1 MLDDGDALT
10 VSELTHR
17 IRGALDGEGFRGVRV
32 EGEVSDF
39 HHHSSGH
46 MYFSLVDD
54 EVSLNCAMFRW
65 HNQTLDFEPE
75 DGDTV
80 VVHGDV
86 QVYEARSQY
95 QVVVSDMDHV
105 GEGELYREYLELKRE
120 LDDEGLFDDV
130 HKRELPGFPSR
141 VGVVT
146 SDSGAAIED
155 VLDVLRRR
163 FPVDVVLS
171 PARVQGDGAERE
183 IAEAIERVDGEADV
197 VVVGRGG
204 GSTEDLAAFN
214 EEMVARAIFDAT
226 SPVVSAV
233 GHEVDVTIADF
244 VADERAATPSEAAE
258 LVVPSADA
266 VHRELESMESA
277 LRDRVRHTVTN
288 LERRLDSHESYLRR
302 APVVERYLE
311 SLERLEDGLRGAME
325 DVLRSRR
332 DRLESKHDVLE
343 SMNPLRV
350 LDRGYAVVEAEGV
363 AVDSVEDVE
372 ADDLLVTRLADGSLK
387 SRVEEV
393 STEGGI

>member
-46 MYFSLVDD
+46 MYFSLVEED
-54 EVSLNCAMFRW
+54 VSLNCAMFRW

-86 QVYEARSQY
+86 EIYEARSQY

-266 VHRELESMESA
+266 VHRELES
-277 LRDRVRHTVTN
+277 
-288 LERRLDSHESYLRR
+288 
-302 APVVERYLE
+302 
-311 SLERLEDGLRGAME
+311 
-325 DVLRSRR
+325 
-332 DRLESKHDVLE
+332 
-343 SMNPLRV
+343 
-350 LDRGYAVVEAEGV
+350 
-363 AVDSVEDVE
+363 
-372 ADDLLVTRLADGSLK
+372 
-387 SRVEEV
+387 
-393 STEGGI
+393 